1 MTLPRERRRGRFYE
15 ASSNAPLTT
24 LSLLV
29 SHYRS
34 DGSDET
40 NLDSAIVSNTFTPG
54 RLLTS
59 RVKKLASGG
68 EGKVRAAQETVSYGA
83 FRTGRAVLSV

>member
-1 MTLPRERRRGRFYE
+1 M
-15 ASSNAPLTT
+15 
-24 LSLLV
+24 

-59 RVKKLASGG
+59 RVKKLASGRDQ
-68 EGKVRAAQETVSYGA
+68 GKVRAAQETVRATERYELGA
-83 FRTGRAVLSV
+83 LF

>member
-1 MTLPRERRRGRFYE
+1 M
-15 ASSNAPLTT
+15 
-24 LSLLV
+24 

-40 NLDSAIVSNTFTPG
+40 NLDSAIVSKTFTRG

-68 EGKVRAAQETVSYGA
+68 DQGKVRAAQETVSYGA
-83 FRTGRAVLSV
+83 LRTGRAALSV